1 MRASAPAAATATP
14 AVPTARFEAAT
25 APCRLVDVRSG
36 VGYHAVDD
44 NTVTVAV
51 RGRCEI
57 PADATSVALTV
68 TVDASRV
75 PLPGFV
81 SISPAVLPANTTD
94 RTSVIN
100 HAPGE
105 VRANGTIVGIGADGK
120 IAVFSLAPA
129 PAILDVTGWFVP
141 ATTSTGGRFVAIAP
155 TRAIDTRQAPRAAPL
170 AAGETL
176 TVPLPPGVPA
186 DASAVAI
193 TVTATESRAPG
204 FVSVAP
210 TGVDEIATSAVN
222 TDRPL
227 QTRASGTIVGVTPAG
242 IDVFSLNGG
251 HVIID
256 VTGWFTPETAPDSGD
271 GLFVAE
277 PVPRRLLDTRR
288 GDPLWRDTRVEIANV
303 APNASALALNVT
315 IVSPFTPGFV
325 TAHPA
330 RLAMPPTSTVNGP
343 TTTEVAAALSVVP
356 ASTAGVAL
364 FSSGGADVLAD
375 LFGWFTGAPQVAT
388 DPAPNRFRPPE
399 CAPSSDPAGLTDFF
413 AGSAAFR
420 GADYQRAFPL
430 PDGRILW
437 VFQDVYIRGR
447 GGSSTFVHNA
457 ALVQGSSCFSVL
469 YSGNFAAP
477 RDFLFADATERER
490 RWFWP
495 MAGEMGADGLFHLF
509 VAEMR
514 ERGPTYLSKT
524 EPVATW
530 RVALDPSTMAV
541 VSRQLASNPS
551 PSLYGWSIASS
562 DDFTYLY
569 AHCHRQFGWDA
580 FPFVDPP
587 VFVHDFSCVQQMYV
601 ARIPKGRFDLPL
613 SYWDGSGWVANP
625 ASAANIAPPGRLV
638 SASQIY
644 RTAPGKYVAITKV
657 GDWFGETIEIDI
669 ASAPQGPFRT
679 VRTIATGRRCS
690 DCNTYFPSKLP
701 YNATNG
707 QWIIGLSN
715 NRFGPV
721 DLSRYDPTFFSIDP
735 V

>member
-1 MRASAPAAATATP
+1 M
-14 AVPTARFEAAT
+14 PTARFEAAP
-25 APCRLVDVRSG
+25 APCRLVDVRTG
-36 VGYHAVDD
+36 VGYHAIDD
-44 NTVTVAV
+44 TTVTVDV
-51 RGRCEI
+51 RGQCGV
-57 PADATSVALTV
+57 PDDATSVALTV

-81 SISPAVLPANTTD
+81 SISPEVLPVNATG

-105 VRANGTIVGIGADGK
+105 VRANGTIVGIGGDGK

-141 ATTSTGGRFVAIAP
+141 TTTSSEGRFVAIAP
-155 TRAIDTRQAPRAAPL
+155 TRALDTRTAPRLAPL

-176 TVPLPPGVPA
+176 TVPLPAGVPA
-186 DASAVAI
+186 DAAAVAM
-193 TVTATESRAPG
+193 TVTATESVAAG

-210 TGVDEIATSAVN
+210 AGVEEVATSVVN

-227 QTRASGTIVGVTPAG
+227 QTRASGTIVGVTPDG
-242 IDVFSLNGG
+242 VDVFSLNGG
-251 HVIID
+251 HVIVDI
-256 VTGWFTPETAPDSGD
+256 TGWFTPDTADDSGD

-277 PVPRRLLDTRR
+277 AVPRRLLDTRG
-288 GDPLWRDTRVEIANV
+288 GDPVWRGNRVEIGNV

-330 RLAMPPTSTVNGP
+330 RSAMPPTSTVNGP

-364 FSSGGADVLAD
+364 FSSGGTDVLAD
-375 LFGWFTGAPQVAT
+375 LFGWFTGAPQVVT
-388 DPAPNRFRPPE
+388 DPAPVNGRPPE
-399 CAPSSDPAGLTDFF
+399 CTWSTDPTGLTDFF

-437 VFQDVYIRGR
+437 VFQDVYVRGR

-457 ALVQGSSCFSVL
+457 ALVQGDTCFSVL

-477 RDFLFADATERER
+477 RDFLFADVTERER

-495 MAGEMGADGLFHLF
+495 MSGEMGADGLFHLF

-514 ERGPTYLSKT
+514 ELGPTYLSKT

-530 RVALDPSTMAV
+530 RVALDPSTLAV

-562 DDFTYLY
+562 DDHTYLY
-569 AHCHRQFGWDA
+569 AHCHRQFGWDP
-580 FPFVDPP
+580 FPFVSPP
-587 VFVHDFSCVQQMYV
+587 VYVHDFECAQKMYV
-601 ARIPKGRFDLPL
+601 ARIPRGRFDLPL
-613 SYWDGSGWVANP
+613 SYWNGRSWSANP
-625 ASAANIAPPGRLV
+625 TAAANIAPGGRLV

-679 VRTIATGRRCS
+679 VRTIATGKRCG

-701 YNATNG
+701 YDASNG

-721 DLSRYDPTFFSIDP
+721 DLSRYDPTFFAIDP